1 MRNDEEAACNK
12 GGMAIDPLALNT
24 SVPALI
30 QKVGTH
36 SLHHGGLGVV
46 HSLGRL
52 GVPVYA
58 VFEERF
64 AAAASRD
71 LSGKFVWQSDALDL
85 RDGEYKLLDFNPRV
99 GAQSRV
105 FEDNGAVDRVRALHL
120 DLTGRV
126 EHLDLLAS
134 VVYGG
139 AEQLDLRSW
148 LASLRGA
155 HRGPACFARDHL
167 APLLL
172 MCVRFLLRAVR
183 RMRRLRN
190 RASPWAPT
198 PRYVPVGRGGRP

>member
-1 MRNDEEAACNK
+1 
-12 GGMAIDPLALNT
+12 MAIDPLALNT
-24 SVPALI
+24 SVLALI

-36 SLHHGGLGVV
+36 SLHHGSLGVV

-52 GVPVYA
+52 RVPVYG

-64 AAAASRD
+64 AAAASRS

-120 DLTGRV
+120 DGAGR
-126 EHLDLLAS
+126 
-134 VVYGG
+134 
-139 AEQLDLRSW
+139 LDLRSW
-148 LASLRGA
+148 LASLRGT
-155 HRGPACFARDHL
+155 RQEPAWFARDHL

-172 MCVRFLLRAVR
+172 MCVRFLLRGVR
-183 RMRRLRN
+183 RMRRR
-190 RASPWAPT
+190 RDRSARPAPT
-198 PRYVPVGRGGRP
+198 PGYVPVGRGGRP